1 MNREGTGQERAVVT
15 QGTEPWLNLRV
26 VLSTEGGI
34 QEILI
39 QAVMCIYDSSLTNN
53 SKALQF
59 QQLKFSVIHLWPNLT
74 KIMWQQNQNLN

>member
-1 MNREGTGQERAVVT
+1 MNFGGTQFSLEAWGAQ
-15 QGTEPWLNLRV
+15 
-26 VLSTEGGI
+26 EGGI